1 MKKIALILMV
11 IGIQMGFAQNI
22 AYIESSI
29 ILEKMPEFEQATTEL
44 EEKVNTWETE
54 LDNKFQSIESMYNE
68 YVKTEALMS
77 EDVRK
82 QKQEAIFEAERL
94 ANEFKESKFG
104 QDGELFTLQEEKLK
118 PSYDKINTASETVA
132 TENGYDYVFDKS
144 IESNWIFTN
153 PKHDLTE
160 KVITNLGL

>member
-1 MKKIALILMV
+1 MKKLGLILLIV
-11 IGIQMGFAQNI
+11 GVQFGFAQNI

-29 ILEKMPEFEQATTEL
+29 ILDKMPEFKQATTEL
-44 EEKVNTWETE
+44 EDQVNAWESE

-68 YVKTEALMS
+68 YVKTEAMLS
-77 EDVRK
+77 EETRK

-94 ANEFKESKFG
+94 ANEYKESKFG

-118 PSYDKINTASETVA
+118 PSYDKINIASETVA

-160 KVITNLGL
+160 KVIENLKL

>member
-1 MKKIALILMV
+1 MKKIALILLV